1 MDAIASATSPNPNR
15 IACGVVKFYKVGTEL
30 TYEPRNESFFIS
42 IKRFYKEKPFLSI
55 MIFSGITTAFI
66 KLLLR
71 LF

>member
-42 IKRFYKEKPFLSI
+42 IKRLLSNANKMHCKIPKKIMFLI
-55 MIFSGITTAFI
+55 I
-66 KLLLR
+66 
-71 LF
+71 